1 MLADFYFG
9 GGLQH
14 CFAVGW
20 VLRSPPWLPGC
31 HGDVFSAGELKQKG
45 VALATSE
52 SDLANTAT
60 TSHKGLEAL

>member
-1 MLADFYFG
+1 M
-9 GGLQH
+9 
-14 CFAVGW
+14 
-20 VLRSPPWLPGC
+20 LRSPPWLPGC

-60 TSHKGLEAL
+60 ISHKGLEAL